1 MLNPCYFAV
10 LYLIPLPLTDT
21 PTADNLLIPQV
32 REIVATTD
40 YYLVENVRTA
50 RRFISS
56 LKTGRVIEQLH
67 FFELDKRTSLQQI
80 AEYFKEI
87 PQDAS
92 VGVMSEAGCPGVA
105 DPGHLAVQYAHG
117 TGKRVVP
124 LVGPS
129 SILLALMASG
139 FNGQSFAFNGYLP
152 IQKQDK
158 IKALKYLEKEVSRG
172 QTQIFIETPYRNDA
186 LVNDMLAHLQPHTQL
201 CIAAHLT
208 APDEF
213 IRTRKITD
221 WQKNK
226 PSLGK
231 VPAVFL
237 LGNVS

>member
-1 MLNPCYFAV
+1 M

-21 PTADNLLIPQV
+21 LTTDNLLIPQA
-32 REIVATTD
+32 REIIASTD

-56 LKTGRVIEQLH
+56 LKTGRAIEQLR
-67 FFELDKRTSLQQI
+67 FFELDKQTNLQQI
-80 AEYFKEI
+80 AEHFKEI
-87 PQDAS
+87 PPDAA

-105 DPGHLAVQYAHG
+105 DPGQVAVQYAHQ
-117 TGKRVVP
+117 TGKKVVP

-129 SILLALMASG
+129 SVLLALMASG
-139 FNGQSFAFNGYLP
+139 FNGQSFAFHGYLP

-158 IKALKYLEKEVSRG
+158 VKALKQLEKEAGRG

-213 IRTRKITD
+213 IKTQKISD

-226 PSLGK
+226 PILGK
-231 VPAVFL
+231 VPAIFL
-237 LGNVS
+237 LGSLL

>member
-1 MLNPCYFAV
+1 V

-21 PTADNLLIPQV
+21 LTTDNLLIPQA
-32 REIVATTD
+32 REIIASTD

-56 LKTGRVIEQLH
+56 LKTGRVIEQLR
-67 FFELDKRTSLQQI
+67 FFELDKRTNLQQI

-87 PQDAS
+87 PPDAA

-105 DPGHLAVQYAHG
+105 DPGQIAVQYAHR
-117 TGKRVVP
+117 TGKKVVP

-129 SILLALMASG
+129 SVLLALMASG

-158 IKALKYLEKEVSRG
+158 IKALKHLEKEAGRG

-213 IRTRKITD
+213 IKTQKISD

-226 PSLGK
+226 PILGK

-237 LGNVS
+237 LGSVS

>member
-1 MLNPCYFAV
+1 MAV
-10 LYLIPLPLTDT
+10 IYLIPLPLTDT
-21 PTADNLLIPQV
+21 LTTDNLLIPQA
-32 REIVATTD
+32 REIIASTD
-40 YYLVENVRTA
+40 YYLVENMRTA

-56 LKTGRVIEQLH
+56 LKTGRIIEQLR
-67 FFELDKRTSLQQI
+67 FFELDKRTNLQQM

-87 PQDAS
+87 PPDAA

-105 DPGHLAVQYAHG
+105 DPGQVAVQYAHR
-117 TGKRVVP
+117 TGKKVVP

-158 IKALKYLEKEVSRG
+158 IKALKHLEKEVGRG

-213 IRTRKITD
+213 IKTQTISD

-226 PSLGK
+226 PILGK

-237 LGNVS
+237 LGSAS

>member
-1 MLNPCYFAV
+1 MI
-10 LYLIPLPLTDT
+10 YLIPLPLTDT
-21 PTADNLLIPQV
+21 LTTDNLLIPQA
-32 REIVATTD
+32 REIIASTD
-40 YYLVENVRTA
+40 YYLVENMRTA

-56 LKTGRVIEQLH
+56 LKTGRIIEQLR
-67 FFELDKRTSLQQI
+67 FFELDKRTNLQQM

-87 PQDAS
+87 PPDAA

-105 DPGHLAVQYAHG
+105 DPGQVAVQYAHR
-117 TGKRVVP
+117 TGKKVVP

-158 IKALKYLEKEVSRG
+158 IKALKHLEKEVGRG

-213 IRTRKITD
+213 IKTQTISD

-226 PSLGK
+226 PILGK

-237 LGNVS
+237 LGSAS

>member
-1 MLNPCYFAV
+1 MAV
-10 LYLIPLPLTDT
+10 LYLIPLPLTDAL
-21 PTADNLLIPQV
+21 PTDNLLIPQA
-32 REIVATTD
+32 REIIASTD

-67 FFELDKRTSLQQI
+67 FFELDKRTNLQQI

-87 PQDAS
+87 PPDAA

-105 DPGHLAVQYAHG
+105 DPGQVAVQYAHR
-117 TGKRVVP
+117 TGKKVVP

-129 SILLALMASG
+129 SVLLALMASG

-158 IKALKYLEKEVSRG
+158 IKVLKHLEKEAGRG

-213 IRTRKITD
+213 IKTQKISD

-226 PSLGK
+226 PILGK

-237 LGNVS
+237 LGSV

>member
-1 MLNPCYFAV
+1 MAV

-21 PTADNLLIPQV
+21 STTDNLLIPQA
-32 REIVATTD
+32 REIIASTD

-56 LKTGRVIEQLH
+56 LKTGRVIEQLR
-67 FFELDKRTSLQQI
+67 FFELDKRTNLQQI

-87 PQDAS
+87 PPDAA

-105 DPGHLAVQYAHG
+105 DPGQVAVQYAHR
-117 TGKRVVP
+117 TGKKVVP

-129 SILLALMASG
+129 SVLLALMASG

-152 IQKQDK
+152 IQKQNK
-158 IKALKYLEKEVSRG
+158 IKVLKHLEKEAGCG

-186 LVNDMLAHLQPHTQL
+186 LVNDMLVHLQPHTQL

-213 IRTRKITD
+213 IKTQKISD

-226 PSLGK
+226 PILGK

-237 LGNVS
+237 LGSVS